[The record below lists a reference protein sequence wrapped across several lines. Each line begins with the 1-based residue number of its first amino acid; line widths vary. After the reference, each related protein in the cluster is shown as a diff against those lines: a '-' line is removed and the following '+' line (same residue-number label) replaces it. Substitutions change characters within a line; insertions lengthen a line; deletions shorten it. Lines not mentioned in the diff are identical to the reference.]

1 VRLLSGR
8 GASHA
13 AARAALSSQVYN
25 QIVEASV
32 KERLTGAVIFVA
44 AVIVIVPEM
53 FSGPEPKSTAVASAQ
68 PAEAGPPLRT
78 FSMTLND
85 SGESRAAPVAI
96 APPVQPVEPP
106 TASQPAAAQPP
117 PVAAEPVIAAKT
129 DLPAPDAGVPAGED
143 SWWLRVGIFGVRD
156 NAERLAKRLR
166 ADGIA
171 VELDKQVIG
180 GKDMYRVR
188 AGPVRDRAAALA
200 LQARLKASGDD
211 SLLLPPSQRL

>member
-1 VRLLSGR
+1 MRLLSGR

-13 AARAALSSQVYN
+13 AARTALSGRVYN

-53 FSGPEPKSTAVASAQ
+53 FSGPEPKSTATSSAQ

-85 SGESRAAPVAI
+85 SGESRAAPVAT
-96 APPVQPVEPP
+96 APPVQPLEPP
-106 TASQPAAAQPP
+106 AASQAAVPQPAAEQPP
-117 PVAAEPVIAAKT
+117 PVAAEPATATK
-129 DLPAPDAGVPAGED
+129 DSPAPEAATSATEG

-171 VELDKQVIG
+171 VDVDKQVIG

-188 AGPVRDRAAALA
+188 AGPVRDRAEALA
-200 LQARLKASGDD
+200 LQARLKASGTD
-211 SLLLPPSQRL
+211 SLLLAP

>member
-1 VRLLSGR
+1 VRLFSGG

-13 AARAALSSQVYN
+13 AARPALSSQVYN

-53 FSGPEPKSTAVASAQ
+53 FSGPGPQSTAVAPAQ

-85 SGESRAAPVAI
+85 SGELPAAPVAI
-96 APPVQPVEPP
+96 APSVQQVEQP
-106 TASQPAAAQPP
+106 AVSLPAAAQPP
-117 PVAAEPVIAAKT
+117 PVAAEPVATATT
-129 DLPAPDAGVPAGED
+129 DPPAPEAGTPATED

-166 ADGIA
+166 AEGIA
-171 VELDKQVIG
+171 VDLDKQVIG

-188 AGPVRDRAAALA
+188 AGPVRDRAEALA
-200 LQARLKASGDD
+200 LQARLKASGAD